1 MEIDAKLVVIWLL
14 QGHGGNK
21 LMDVVVVKTNQFDG
35 NGQ

>member
-14 QGHGGNK
+14 QGHGGTK
-21 LMDVVVVKTNQFDG
+21 LMDVVVKTNQFDG